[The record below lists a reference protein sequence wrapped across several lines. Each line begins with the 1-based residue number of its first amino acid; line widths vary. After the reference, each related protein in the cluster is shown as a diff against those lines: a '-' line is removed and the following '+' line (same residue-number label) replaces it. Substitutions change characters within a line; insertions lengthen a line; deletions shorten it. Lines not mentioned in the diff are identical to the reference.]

1 MSRKTK
7 EAVQGAIYILPSFV
21 LILIFC
27 IIPIFM
33 SGYFSFTEYNIMN
46 SPKFVGL
53 DNYIKMFKDSYVT
66 DAAKN
71 TLLYVVMTVP
81 AQTILA
87 LAFAAFLA
95 AKIQNKKGEFL
106 RSVMFIPVIASAVT
120 AGTVWRII
128 LNTDGGFLNNILNFF
143 HISSVNWLGSTKTS
157 LLSICIVAVWKNV
170 GYFLVI
176 YYAGIMGIQK
186 DLYEAARVD
195 GLGYIGSYFRV
206 VLPLSGPL
214 ISTLAILN
222 FTSCW
227 NAYLVPSTFLAKTEK
242 FTLAVGLNT
251 IKAANFIRPNETMA
265 GVVLLS
271 FPVLIVFFF
280 LQKGFIEGIANSGI
294 KG

>member
-7 EAVQGAIYILPSFV
+7 EAVQGVIYILPSFV

-81 AQTILA
+81 VQTILA

-157 LLSICIVAVWKNV
+157 LLSICIVAV
-170 GYFLVI
+170 
-176 YYAGIMGIQK
+176 
-186 DLYEAARVD
+186 
-195 GLGYIGSYFRV
+195 
-206 VLPLSGPL
+206 
-214 ISTLAILN
+214 
-222 FTSCW
+222 
-227 NAYLVPSTFLAKTEK
+227 
-242 FTLAVGLNT
+242 
-251 IKAANFIRPNETMA
+251 
-265 GVVLLS
+265 
-271 FPVLIVFFF
+271 
-280 LQKGFIEGIANSGI
+280 
-294 KG
+294 

>member
-7 EAVQGAIYILPSFV
+7 EAVQGVIYILPSFV

-176 YYAGIMGIQK
+176 MQVSWESRKICMRRQ
-186 DLYEAARVD
+186 EWMEQHRC
-195 GLGYIGSYFRV
+195 SS
-206 VLPLSGPL
+206 LPRSR
-214 ISTLAILN
+214 SR
-222 FTSCW
+222 
-227 NAYLVPSTFLAKTEK
+227 Y
-242 FTLAVGLNT
+242 
-251 IKAANFIRPNETMA
+251 
-265 GVVLLS
+265 
-271 FPVLIVFFF
+271 
-280 LQKGFIEGIANSGI
+280 
-294 KG
+294 

>member
-128 LNTDGGFLNNILNFF
+128 LNFF

-195 GLGYIGSYFRV
+195 GATPLQQFTKITLPVLKPITYLVVTLGIIWSFQV
-206 VLPLSGPL
+206 FDL
-214 ISTLAILN
+214 
-222 FTSCW
+222 
-227 NAYLVPSTFLAKTEK
+227 AYLMTGGGPGHSSVTLVMGIYNAAFKQYKMGYACAMAMFLLLMIIIINVVDDLFFKEKKEAK
-242 FTLAVGLNT
+242 
-251 IKAANFIRPNETMA
+251 
-265 GVVLLS
+265 
-271 FPVLIVFFF
+271 
-280 LQKGFIEGIANSGI
+280 
-294 KG
+294 